1 MKLYLREL
9 HVHRMPG
16 IYSPFSIKDLS
27 LGLNV
32 IIGPNGSGKTTVCRA
47 VRQILWGDPTDRSSE
62 LRAIWTDENSTSTLE
77 AHHIAGTTL
86 WRRDGA
92 LIDMPAAAPYLADCF
107 LLRMEDLLPAARK
120 GDALSAEIGKELA
133 GGFDLASIEAHP
145 LFNPPGTIDSA
156 LKLAQEKRG
165 KLREKVSG
173 LRDLQNSLKNLTE
186 QRDLLRARIEGET
199 PMRAAL
205 EWHAARNSIQ
215 LCNEE
220 LSTLPA
226 DLELISSTDLA
237 TLQELQTAK
246 DGMIFDGIQAQNALV
261 RARLA
266 RDQCRVKSLIPAEKL
281 LALQEYIHRLSAL
294 DSEIEAARRAVA
306 DAEARANDELAT
318 VSSAPAV
325 GISAAHLDTAEQR
338 VAEQSE
344 ARAETAGV
352 RKAEQSI
359 RAMLPAQLPEVQPI
373 IDAQKCLIEWLALPS
388 EQSKSAAAN
397 RTASIVLLLLGAIAA
412 GAAAALYKAYVALA
426 ASALQLV
433 VIGLLL
439 RNTDSENAALRQNAI
454 RRFEALKLPPPAA
467 WTPEAVEARLNAL
480 TGELAGARLLQL
492 TAGQADELRMLLNN
506 REQHLQ
512 QTSRRISEFTQE
524 TGLQLESLGAIGLL
538 RAQLRLF
545 DARKAREA
553 AAAQVSHLTQVRQEQ
568 IALINASIE
577 ALSPLDAVHNAAE
590 AQAALDTIAAEN
602 NGLDKAQLA
611 VTTQKDKALEIEER
625 LKLASDKIS
634 DFLRLRNVHDSA
646 QLADRISYLPQ
657 FAQLKT
663 ELDAQQRLYAH
674 NQALLKGCE
683 ELMLREEREI
693 AAELAGLP
701 KARIELNE
709 LTERIAAAEAEINAA
724 GTSDDTAL
732 AEAAVTAEIERLT
745 YIRNRQMYASA
756 GRYLLQKARNSES
769 AATPGVLRTADEL
782 FQRFTGNAWKLISR
796 YDKSGAEVA
805 AVEQDTGQQRTPAE
819 LSGGTRVQLLMAVRI
834 AFANQADSKSPV
846 SSPLF
851 LDEALANSD
860 PERFEAAARCLQE
873 VVNTRQV
880 FYLTSEPEDLLRLQ
894 RSGADINIINMQQV
908 RSLPASANMLSAALQ
923 LTELPALP
931 SPQNHTAAEF
941 AQMLR
946 VPRATVTEG
955 ARALHLFYLLSDRLS
970 VLYRLAQAGLTTVGR
985 CNALSIEKYHRAG
998 LTDEETRVVQ
1008 TRLSIARLFAEKWS
1022 VGRPAAVDPTRLAEY
1037 GVTPALMQRAQKALE
1052 AAGGDARGMLEIMG
1066 REGNFRTATK
1076 QTIEEKLTESALLT
1090 EEQPATLDDILVY
1103 IADRTETDLA
1113 EIRTVATCLWDAVE
1127 AKQTSASE

>member
-16 IYSPFSIKDLS
+16 IYSPFSIKELS

-47 VRQILWGDPTDRSSE
+47 VRQILWGDPADRSSE
-62 LRAIWTDENSTSTLE
+62 IRAIWTDENSTSTLE

-120 GDALSAEIGKELA
+120 GDALSAEIGRELA
-133 GGFDLASIEAHP
+133 GGFDLSSIEAHP
-145 LFNPPGTIDSA
+145 LFNPAGTVDSA
-156 LKLAQEKRG
+156 LKAAQEKRG
-165 KLREKVSG
+165 KLREKISG

-186 QRDLLRARIEGET
+186 QRDLLRKRIEGET

-205 EWHAARNSIQ
+205 QWHAARNSIQ
-215 LCNEE
+215 LCNEK
-220 LSTLPA
+220 LATLPA
-226 DLELISSTDLA
+226 GLELLGSTDLA
-237 TLQELQTAK
+237 TLQELQTVK
-246 DGMIFDGIQAQNALV
+246 DGLIFDGIQAQNALV

-266 RDQCRVKSLIPAEKL
+266 RDNCRVKSLIPAEKL
-281 LALQEYIHRLSAL
+281 LALQEYIHRLAAL
-294 DSEIEAARRAVA
+294 DSEIEAARKAVA
-306 DAEARANDELAT
+306 DADARAIDEWAG
-318 VSSAPAV
+318 VSASP
-325 GISAAHLDTAEQR
+325 GHSITAAQLDAAEQR
-338 VAEQSE
+338 VADHSE
-344 ARAETAGV
+344 ARSETAGV

-359 RAMLPAQLPEVQPI
+359 RAMLPAQLPEAQPL
-373 IDAQKCLIEWLALPS
+373 IDAQKCLIEWLALPA
-388 EQSKSAAAN
+388 EQSKQAAAN
-397 RTASIVLLLLGAIAA
+397 RTTAIVLLLLGAIVA
-412 GAAAALYKAYVALA
+412 GAAAALYKAYIALA

-439 RNTDSENAALRQNAI
+439 RKTDSENNALRQNAI
-454 RRFEALKLPPPAA
+454 RRFEALKVPPPAS

-480 TGELAGARLLQL
+480 SAELAGAQLLKL
-492 TAGQADELRMLLNN
+492 TAGQAEELRSLLNN
-506 REQHLQ
+506 REEHLQ
-512 QTSRRISEFTQE
+512 QTSRRISEFTQQ

-538 RAQLRLF
+538 RAQLRLI
-545 DARKAREA
+545 DARKSRDA
-553 AAAQVSHLTQVRQEQ
+553 ASALLNQLIEQ
-568 IALINASIE
+568 RTRHIALISAAVE
-577 ALSPLDAVHNAAE
+577 ALAPLDAVHNAVE
-590 AQAALDTIAAEN
+590 AQATLDTISAEN
-602 NGLDKAQLA
+602 TSLDKALLA
-611 VTTQKDKALEIEER
+611 VTNQKDKALEIEES
-625 LKLASDKIS
+625 LKLASEKFS
-634 DFLRLRNVHDSA
+634 EFLRLRNVQDAA
-646 QLADRISYLPQ
+646 QLTDRISYLPHW
-657 FAQLKT
+657 AQLKS
-663 ELDAQQRLYAH
+663 ELETQQRLYAH
-674 NQALLKGCE
+674 NEALLKGYE
-683 ELMLREEREI
+683 ELMLLEEKEI
-693 AAELAGLP
+693 VTELDWLP
-701 KARIELNE
+701 KAKTELSE

-724 GTSDDTAL
+724 GNSDDTAL
-732 AEAAVTAEIERLT
+732 AEAAVTAEIYRLT
-745 YIRNRQMYASA
+745 QVRNRQLYASA
-756 GRYLLQKARNSES
+756 GRYLLEKARNSES
-769 AATPGVLRTADEL
+769 AVTPGVLRTADEL

-860 PERFEAAARCLQE
+860 PERFEAAAHCLQE
-873 VVNTRQV
+873 VVNSRQV

-908 RSLPASANMLSAALQ
+908 RSMPASANMLSAALR

-955 ARALHLFYLLSDRLS
+955 ARGLHLFYLLSDRLS

-985 CNALSIEKYHRAG
+985 CNALSFEKYHRAG
-998 LTDEETRVVQ
+998 LTDEEARVVQ
-1008 TRLSIARLFAEKWS
+1008 TRLSIARLFAEKWC

-1052 AAGGDARGMLEIMG
+1052 EAGGDARGMLEMMG
-1066 REGNFRTATK
+1066 REGNFRTATR
-1076 QTIEEKLTESALLT
+1076 QTMEDKLTEAGLLT
-1090 EEQPATLDDILVY
+1090 EELPATLDDILVY

-1113 EIRTVATCLWDAVE
+1113 EIRTVASSLWDAVE
-1127 AKQTSASE
+1127 ANQTSASA